1 MRARPLVL
9 APLLAALALAAGAAR
24 AQHGMPVGPR
34 PLHLR
39 LAQADVVAI
48 ATVAEVGEGRVE
60 MRSATILRGE
70 APSRFEVK
78 RAPSQALPYAVGIT
92 MLLPLRGARP
102 PYVLVDDA
110 KEATVLRTE
119 AAARAWIA
127 ALPALLDAGDDPDA
141 LRAAY
146 LGWLDGAE
154 PSLREV
160 AAASLLDPRS
170 ELVPVPPALAVTRA
184 LVALDPGAPTETRR
198 AAAILA
204 GARPEGA
211 RALLPA
217 LRDPHSDPQVAA
229 TALRGGAQFG
239 VDGFDEGLLAALGH
253 ADRDVR
259 LAAAHVAAEQGSPA
273 VRARLAELAASDPDL
288 DVRKQVRELLGEA
301 DDKGGDGASARATAE
316 GTASEATDAA
326 GR

>member
-1 MRARPLVL
+1 MRARSLVL
-9 APLLAALALAAGAAR
+9 APLLAVLALAAGAAR

-127 ALPALLDAGDDPDA
+127 ALPALLEAGDDPDA

-146 LGWLDGAE
+146 LGWLDGEE

-170 ELVPVPPALAVTRA
+170 ELVPVPTALAVERA
-184 LVALDPGAPTETRR
+184 RVALDPAVPTETRR
-198 AAAILA
+198 ASAILA

-217 LRDPHSDPQVAA
+217 LRDPRSDPQVAA
-229 TALRGGAQFG
+229 TALRGCAQFR
-239 VDGFDEGLLAALGH
+239 VEGFEEGLLAALGH
-253 ADRDVR
+253 DDREVR

-273 VRARLAELAASDPDL
+273 ARARLAQLAASDPDL
-288 DVRKQVRELLGEA
+288 DVRKRVRELLGEA
-301 DDKGGDGASARATAE
+301 DAEVGGGAGAGAAAARTAAEEASA
-316 GTASEATDAA
+316 A
-326 GR
+326 GQ